1 MKSRYA
7 ESFLFPNSQEDFR
20 RPETFY
26 PHQGLHGLD
35 AVAPGYFE
43 KYPDTK
49 KSFEDQL
56 AFYEKYL
63 IDLKN
68 TLANPGPYD
77 TQSFTQSLI
86 FDAETQ
92 IAYYKEQLR
101 VENSLP
107 NFQDTISK
115 YVNDINAKAEAAD
128 AAARQA
134 SFFQSAADLY
144 NEQGLVDAALQNQQ
158 MADDYARVAAEQQK
172 MYAAAQ
178 ASALDNIQRLSFTD
192 YGLNTAAIR
201 SAAEAAGAAAFFA
214 DPDVQRSLT
223 KPAVVTTQTALVQ
236 PSTQTI
242 QNTQRSLK
250 MRNLSDI
257 DIMVLDVQ
265 NGQPALIVAWPD
277 GSYEYVA
284 IGNQID
290 PWLTSHGFTR
300 ANVIENP
307 AYTNLL
313 ATQTAEVD
321 TSTKKLLHRD
331 NTTGT
336 VSTGDTTTGVVAV
349 TTPTGETV
357 TGVGTVTAGGVTTVA
372 NRVTNTVTTTNNKTG
387 VTTITNPTTGSTVQT
402 VTAAAGGTG
411 NIALF
416 GLLGLLLLRG
426 ALK

>member
-107 NFQDTISK
+107 NFNETVKK
-115 YVNDINAKAEAAD
+115 YVADLNAKAEAAD

-178 ASALDNIQRLSFTD
+178 ASALDNIQKLSFTD
-192 YGLNTAAIR
+192 YGLDTASIR

-214 DPDVQRSLT
+214 DPDVQRLLNQSAVV
-223 KPAVVTTQTALVQ
+223 KPSVVTTQTQGRDMQDTSNITLLA
-236 PSTQTI
+236 
-242 QNTQRSLK
+242 
-250 MRNLSDI
+250 
-257 DIMVLDVQ
+257 LDVDST
-265 NGQPALIVAWPD
+265 GPILVVHYADGTVGFVAK
-277 GSYEYVA
+277 GAE
-284 IGNQID
+284 ID
-290 PWLTSHGFTR
+290 PWLTSHGYTR
-300 ANVIENP
+300 SSAVQTA
-307 AYTNLL
+307 AYANLL
-313 ATQTAEVD
+313 ATQKVAVNTSTTTVQHVD
-321 TSTKKLLHRD
+321 TV
-331 NTTGT
+331 TGT
-336 VSTGDTTTGVVAV
+336 VSTGNPTTGTITV
-349 TTPTGETV
+349 TTPTGQTV
-357 TGVGTVTAGGVTTVA
+357 TGTGTVTAAGVTTTA
-372 NRVTNTVTTTNNKTG
+372 NPVTGTVTTTNPATG
-387 VTTITNPTTGSTVQT
+387 VVTQTDPSTGLSVQT
-402 VTAAAGGTG
+402 VTAAAGGAG

>member
-7 ESFLFPNSQEDFR
+7 ESFLFPASQDDFR
-20 RPETFY
+20 RQAMLFPAG
-26 PHQGLHGLD
+26 GLHGLD

-43 KYPDTK
+43 QYPDTK

-77 TQSFTQSLI
+77 TQSNTQWLI
-86 FDAETQ
+86 LNAETQ

-101 VENSLP
+101 VESNLP

-115 YVNDINAKAEAAD
+115 VVNDINAKAEAAD

-134 SFFQSAADLY
+134 SFFQSAADLFTQ
-144 NEQGLVDAALQNQQ
+144 QGLVDAALQNQQ

-178 ASALDNIQRLSFTD
+178 ASSLDNIQRLSFTD

-214 DPDVQRSLT
+214 DPDVQRSLN
-223 KPAVVTTQTALVQ
+223 KPAVVQPAVVTQT
-236 PSTQTI
+236 
-242 QNTQRSLK
+242 QRKAMQDTSNITL
-250 MRNLSDI
+250 L
-257 DIMVLDVQ
+257 VLDVDSTGPILVVQ
-265 NGQPALIVAWPD
+265 YAD
-277 GSYEYVA
+277 GTIDFAAKGAE
-284 IGNQID
+284 ID
-290 PWLTSHGFTR
+290 PWLNSRGYTR
-300 ANVIENP
+300 SSAGQTA
-307 AYTNLL
+307 AYADLL
-313 ATQTAEVD
+313 ATQKAAVNTSTTTVQHVD
-321 TSTKKLLHRD
+321 TV
-331 NTTGT
+331 TGT
-336 VSTGDTTTGVVAV
+336 VSTGNTTTGVVTV
-349 TTPTGETV
+349 TTPTGQTA
-357 TGVGTVTAGGVTTVA
+357 TGTGTVTAGGVTTTA
-372 NRVTNTVTTTNNKTG
+372 NSVTGTVTTKNPATG
-387 VTTITNPTTGSTVQT
+387 VVTQTDPTTGSTTQT
-402 VTAAAGGTG
+402 VISAAGGTG